1 MAADVASLPRTNLFT
16 QLCGDAHLS
25 NFGIFAA
32 PDRRLVFDINDFDE
46 TLPGPFEWDVKRLA
60 ASVVIGGG
68 AGELSPKDCARAA
81 RAAVRAYRTTMA
93 GAAEMDPLA
102 IWYQQIE
109 LDELARLKQGQRRS
123 AAKQLDEVRASA
135 ARKNQLGALDKLT
148 EVADG
153 RRRIRE
159 RPPLV
164 VRLTPHDLE
173 GELVRVASFF
183 DTYLLTLP
191 SDRARL
197 LSRYS
202 LADVALKVVGV
213 GSVGTRCLVALFVS
227 GDDDALFLQVK
238 QATRSVLEPFLG
250 AAASEPGQ
258 RVVDGQRLIQ
268 TAPDPFLGWGRYDGE
283 FGTFS
288 YYVRQLW
295 DGKASVM
302 TDELGPRSFADY
314 AGLCGGALA
323 RAHARTGDPAE
334 IAGYL
339 GDADTFD
346 RAVVEFAV
354 GYARVNR
361 RDFRAARRAIDA
373 GEIAVT
379 PDV

>member
-1 MAADVASLPRTNLFT
+1 
-16 QLCGDAHLS
+16 
-25 NFGIFAA
+25 
-32 PDRRLVFDINDFDE
+32 
-46 TLPGPFEWDVKRLA
+46 
-60 ASVVIGGG
+60 
-68 AGELSPKDCARAA
+68 
-81 RAAVRAYRTTMA
+81 
-93 GAAEMDPLA
+93 MDPLA

-109 LDELARLKQGQRRS
+109 LDELATLKQAQRRS
-123 AAKQLDEVRASA
+123 AAKQLDEVRSSA

-148 EVADG
+148 ELADG

-164 VRLTPHDLE
+164 VRLTPPDLE

-250 AAASEPGQ
+250 ATDSEPGQ

-283 FGTFS
+283 FGSFS

-295 DGKASVM
+295 DGKASV
-302 TDELGPRSFADY
+302 TIDELGRRSFADY
-314 AGLCGGALA
+314 AGLCG
-323 RAHARTGDPAE
+323 
-334 IAGYL
+334 
-339 GDADTFD
+339 DASPGPTP
-346 RAVVEFAV
+346 
-354 GYARVNR
+354 ARVTRPRSPAISVTPTRSTAPSSSSPSATPGSTDATSGRHGGRSTPARSR
-361 RDFRAARRAIDA
+361 RHPTSEAARRRGRRPRPSSRSGHPRSRIENDGDQIGRSRRESDQMATLGRRRRRVVRVA
-373 GEIAVT
+373 SPRASGSARRRARA
-379 PDV
+379 

>member
-1 MAADVASLPRTNLFT
+1 M
-16 QLCGDAHLS
+16 
-25 NFGIFAA
+25 
-32 PDRRLVFDINDFDE
+32 
-46 TLPGPFEWDVKRLA
+46 
-60 ASVVIGGG
+60 
-68 AGELSPKDCARAA
+68 
-81 RAAVRAYRTTMA
+81 
-93 GAAEMDPLA
+93 
-102 IWYQQIE
+102 
-109 LDELARLKQGQRRS
+109 
-123 AAKQLDEVRASA
+123 
-135 ARKNQLGALDKLT
+135 
-148 EVADG
+148 
-153 RRRIRE
+153 
-159 RPPLV
+159 

-238 QATRSVLEPFLG
+238 QARRSVLEPFLG
-250 AAASEPGQ
+250 ATASEPGQ

-302 TDELGPRSFADY
+302 IDELGPRSFADY

-339 GDADTFD
+339 GEADTFD
-346 RAVVEFAV
+346 RAVVDFAV